1 MVGVADGGVAAGGGG
16 GAVASG
22 MGGISGAFGVAGI
35 SGAFGVAGISG
46 IGAEGGAGSLAGGA
60 VGAVCAAR
68 CPDTA
73 KTATGRIAFN
83 NKNWT
88 LIFISIR
95 YATRAGVAEKSP

>member
-1 MVGVADGGVAAGGGG
+1 MVGVADGGVAASGGG

-22 MGGISGAFGVAGI
+22 MGGI

>member
-22 MGGISGAFGVAGI
+22 MGGI

>member
-1 MVGVADGGVAAGGGG
+1 LVARGAMVGVADGGVAAGGGG

-22 MGGISGAFGVAGI
+22 MGGI

>member
-1 MVGVADGGVAAGGGG
+1 LVAKGAMVGVADGGVAAGGGG

-22 MGGISGAFGVAGI
+22 MGGI